1 MLCGGKNDLALPFI
15 IMPFKPFQERNSKL
29 FIIFAILSGIGGN
42 YGLIH
47 NVQDGYVGITRTAG
61 KINEVV
67 YPAGGPYFYTPIYQ
81 SMEDIEIRPQTDE
94 IKDIKCGTKEG
105 LNIVFPT
112 IRVFNQLKH
121 DDVLPVIK
129 AYGVNY
135 DNFLITQLVT
145 QKVTEMCSEMTLE
158 QIYNTEFANLN
169 EMVLSHLVKEQER
182 LKTNLIIN
190 SVVLFKPQIP
200 RDIQRNYD
208 LRVEEKTRLQAE
220 RDSQARKLEEA
231 QTQRLLSEQE
241 ELKKKMQAQI
251 AATRQIEEKE
261 TEARLR
267 KIEVDSLAYRKK
279 TEAQAEAEAI
289 KIIAEAEKE
298 RLTPEYL
305 QKHWQEHV
313 LSHADAYWGDS
324 LPKYLP
330 FTPAKH

>member
-1 MLCGGKNDLALPFI
+1 
-15 IMPFKPFQERNSKL
+15 MPFQLFQDRNSKL
-29 FIIFAILSGIGGN
+29 FILFTLFSVISGN
-42 YGLIH
+42 YGFMH

-61 KINEVV
+61 KINDMV
-67 YPAGGPYFYTPIYQ
+67 YPAGGPYFYTPLYQ

-94 IKDIKCGTKEG
+94 ISKIKCGTKEG
-105 LNIVFPT
+105 LNIMFPT
-112 IRVFNQLKH
+112 IRVFNQLRH
-121 DDVLPVIK
+121 DDVLQVIK

-158 QIYNTEFANLN
+158 EIYNTQFANLN
-169 EMVLSHLVKEQER
+169 EMVLSYLVKEQER

-190 SVVLFKPQIP
+190 SVVLFKPEIP
-200 RDIQRNYD
+200 REIQRNYD

-267 KIEVDSLAYRKK
+267 KIEVDSLVYRKK

-289 KIIAEAEKE
+289 KILADAEKD

-313 LSHADAYWGDS
+313 LSRAEAYWGDS

-330 FTPAKH
+330 FSPSTKQHQ